1 MVRQAHMCMAFTLT
15 AVLWGDPALS
25 DAGASQR
32 DVRANTVSDNRDAER
47 SPANPTVYAS
57 IEQVDFRNFTFPLSM
72 CVEPNRQTQVAVKN
86 GTFEGQDVLVTIDK
100 EMILY
105 ADLTDDKSNEAVV
118 PVYCSPPAANFT
130 NVEIHIYTLRDGKP
144 ELLAKLH
151 DDIFAAD
158 YKRFYQDNMLWFS
171 ITHVEAF
178 GKKLTVYK
186 LADGSHACP
195 KNQVSFDYLWNGRS
209 FVLFDKPTK
218 NPVIDCGHNT
228 LNVTGMRASVIQ
240 VEKAREA
247 FWRKFM
253 NEPAIEIAN
262 TIALELAGY
271 PIVNSYRLGNSK
283 ASVDLP
289 YAPSMS
295 RGRDLITEKV
305 IKLLKFEKTT
315 GLQSVLLGHPAYT
328 VWYRAEFE
336 VIETFTMVDAKPI
349 DPMINIFRIVKYPDR
364 NALMLAPHW
373 IPKGT
378 TFEIQG
384 ETLLHLT
391 ENGWVSEL

>member
-1 MVRQAHMCMAFTLT
+1 MARQAHMCMAFTLA

-32 DVRANTVSDNRDAER
+32 DVRANTVSDNRAAER

-72 CVEPNRQTQVAVKN
+72 CVEPMEVSVKD
-86 GTFEGQDVLVTIDK
+86 GTFQDEDILVSIDK
-100 EMILY
+100 EMIIY
-105 ADLTDDKSNEAVV
+105 TDLTADDRNEAIV
-118 PVYCSPPAANFT
+118 PVFCGPSAANF
-130 NVEIHIYTLRDGKP
+130 NNAEIHVYTLRDGKP
-144 ELLAKLH
+144 ELLTKLR
-151 DDIFAAD
+151 DDIFDGD
-158 YKRFYQDNMLWFS
+158 YKRYYQDSWLFPS
-171 ITHVEAF
+171 ITHIDVSS
-178 GKKLTVYK
+178 KKLTVYK

-195 KNQVSFDYLWNGRS
+195 ENQASLDYLWNGRS

-228 LNVTGMRASVIQ
+228 LNVTGMSASVIQ
-240 VEKAREA
+240 IEKAREA

-262 TIALELAGY
+262 TIALELSGD
-271 PIVNSYRLGNSK
+271 PIANSYRLGNSK

-295 RGRDLITEKV
+295 RGRDLIIEKV
-305 IKLLKFEKTT
+305 IKLLKFEKTS
-315 GLQSVLLGHPAYT
+315 GLQSVLLGYPAYT

-349 DPMINIFRIVKYPDR
+349 DPVINIFRIAKYPDR

-391 ENGWVSEL
+391 EKGWVSEL